1 MGDRVC
7 LRKIRLIEQIS
18 SLCYDDEDAV
28 VDAKLLRAYGIWEDR
43 LFVLGFSSKRSV
55 TPARK

>member
-43 LFVLGFSSKRSV
+43 LFVLGFFVKKVSNPS
-55 TPARK
+55 